1 MNRIICV
8 IGGGPSGMSCTLWLK
23 HLGFTPILIE
33 KSEKLG
39 GLQQL
44 SHFQNVWYLGVPGQT
59 GYELAGQFRRH
70 VEAEMLSTV
79 LGSQLK
85 DITKVG
91 DDFRIVTDRNEITA
105 RCIVIATGQRVK
117 AFEAIE
123 SVPGSEYLLSSER
136 VCFNPG
142 ATPLLE
148 SQVSGGV
155 VAIVGGGDNGL
166 VTARILGNTAQ
177 HIHLFIRSEMRAFD
191 VNQKAIFEGIEAGR
205 ITLHQRAKFLRFEK
219 HEEKIY
225 MVFQD
230 ENNQEEGLLFDYLCF
245 RLGFAPNVDELVRL
259 FEQGGVGSVKLT
271 EQGYIATDPFLRTSI
286 PNIYAAGDVT
296 NPRDP
301 CVATAV
307 AHGAIAARSIEED
320 LRLSGYEKSL
330 SIDRQTNFRRV

>member
-1 MNRIICV
+1 MNTRICV

-23 HLGFTPILIE
+23 HLGLAPILIE

-70 VEAEMLSTV
+70 VEAEMLSTL
-79 LGSQLK
+79 LGSQVK

-91 DDFRIVTDRNEITA
+91 DDFRIVTDSNEIIA
-105 RCIVIATGQRVK
+105 RSIVIATGQRVK
-117 AFEAIE
+117 GFEAIK
-123 SVPGSEYLLSSER
+123 SVPGSEYLLSSPR

-155 VAIVGGGDNGL
+155 VAVVGGGDNGL

-177 HIHLFIRSEMRAFD
+177 HIHLFIRSEIRAFD
-191 VNQKAIFEGIEAGR
+191 VNQKTMLERIEAGR
-205 ITLHQRAKFLRFEK
+205 ITLHQRAKIQRFER
-219 HEEKIY
+219 HEDKIY

-230 ENNQEEGLLFDYLCF
+230 ENKQEEGLLFDHLCF
-245 RLGFAPNVDELVRL
+245 RLGFAPNVEELVPL

-271 EQGYIATDPFLRTSI
+271 EQGYIATDQFLRTSI

-296 NPRDP
+296 NPRDG

-320 LRLSGYEKSL
+320 LRLSGYDKS
-330 SIDRQTNFRRV
+330 